1 MKLVHP
7 ELKQVFEFT
16 EEQVNVWVIENPA
29 AFYQY
34 IMQLFK
40 QISGKEGKFVLSHEM
55 KELKI
60 SKQMDILLEPW
71 SMDFS
76 SRKILG
82 RLYEEIKEIA
92 WESENFINTKEM
104 MSDLNR
110 YVLDLEHKL
119 PYDIECPEEIDF
131 VQLLKALDIKLEVDA
146 ETLLEQLV
154 LYIKLCRRLLHI
166 QVLVLVN
173 IKSYLNKDE
182 LVELYKIAAY
192 EKVYLLLLE
201 SVDRES
207 IDVERKYVIDND
219 MCEIF
224 C

>member
-34 IMQLFK
+34 IMQLFM
-40 QISGKEGKFVLSHEM
+40 QINGKEGKFVLSHEM

-92 WESENFINTKEM
+92 WESKNFINTKEM

-119 PYDIECPEEIDF
+119 PYDIAFPEEIDF
-131 VQLLKALDIKLEVDA
+131 VQLMKALDVRLEVDA

-192 EKVYLLLLE
+192 EKVYLLLVE

-207 IDVERKYVIDND
+207 IDIERKYVIDND